1 MKRCPECG
9 FRANDTV
16 CPLCGVKMR
25 GCSAPIR
32 SHNHTQPGEKCVLP
46 NQSKPT
52 VKQVPS
58 GNGQPYR
65 PDTTG
70 TRRER
75 NAKPNFGVVVFIIIM
90 FILLRS
96 CAWL

>member
-16 CPLCGVKMR
+16 CPLCGVRMQ
-25 GCSAPIR
+25 SYTAPIYT
-32 SHNHTQPGEKCVLP
+32 HTHAQSGEKCALP
-46 NQSKPT
+46 NQRQAPVKP
-52 VKQVPS
+52 QPS
-58 GNGQPYR
+58 ASETYQPR
-65 PDTTG
+65 QTDRQ
-70 TRRER
+70 RRQR
-75 NAKPNFGVVVFIIIM
+75 GKPNFGVVVFIIIM